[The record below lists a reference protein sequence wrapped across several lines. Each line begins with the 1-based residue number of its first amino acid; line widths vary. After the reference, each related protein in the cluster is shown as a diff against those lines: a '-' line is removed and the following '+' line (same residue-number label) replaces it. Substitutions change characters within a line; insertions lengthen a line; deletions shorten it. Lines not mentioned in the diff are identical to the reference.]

1 MADMR
6 SGATPK
12 DGTPT
17 SPTSPIGPT
26 GPADAAG
33 PAGPT
38 AGPVGAAGP
47 AGPGGASGPA
57 GPAGP
62 WGAGTLR
69 YLPIAEHGLI
79 GDLRSAALVGSNG
92 TIDWYCCPRF
102 DAPSVFA
109 SILDA
114 DRGGCFELAADVVAR
129 TKQFYFPDTNV
140 LITRFFADDGVG
152 EIQDFMPV
160 VDDSREADR
169 HRLIRRVVCVRGTLP
184 FRARI
189 APRFEYATVPHTV
202 HVQAGQALFVSPRLR
217 LALTSTVPF
226 EVAGGDVWSLFKLHE
241 GESAVFTLDRVGGQ
255 VAPRFCAVAEAER
268 EFNATVRYWRR
279 WLSQSRYRGRWREMV
294 HRSALTLKLLTYA
307 PTGAII
313 AAPTTSLPE
322 QIGGERNWDYRYVWI
337 RDAAFCVYAMLRL
350 GFTEE
355 AEAFM
360 GFLSEHVRHDT
371 ATVSRSTGPLQIMYG
386 IDGRRELPEGELSH
400 LEGYRC
406 SAPVRVGNAAVGQ
419 LQLDI
424 YGALIDSLYL
434 YDKWGQPLSSAHWDS
449 IGELVEW
456 VCANWDQPDEGVWET
471 RGGRKTFLYSR
482 LMCWVAIERAMRLAQ
497 HRGLPAD
504 MVRWGSARDAIY
516 RRIMR
521 RGWSAQRNAFVQYE
535 DSDILDA
542 SLLMM
547 PLAKFISPTDPK
559 WLATLDALGQDLV
572 SDSLVY
578 RYDPQA
584 SPDGLKG
591 EEGTF
596 SICSFW
602 YVEALTRAGR
612 LDEARLAFEKMLT
625 YANHLGL
632 YAEEIGRTGEQHG
645 NFPQAFTHLALISA
659 AFNLDRMLG

>member
-1 MADMR
+1 V
-6 SGATPK
+6 
-12 DGTPT
+12 
-17 SPTSPIGPT
+17 
-26 GPADAAG
+26 ADATSESEAKDR
-33 PAGPT
+33 ARN
-38 AGPVGAAGP
+38 
-47 AGPGGASGPA
+47 PGE
-57 GPAGP
+57 
-62 WGAGTLR
+62 WGAGTPR
-69 YLPIAEHGLI
+69 YLPIADHGLI
-79 GDLRSAALVGSNG
+79 GDLRSAALVGTNG
-92 TIDWYCCPRF
+92 TIDWYCCPCF

-114 DRGGCFELAADVVAR
+114 DRGGSFELAADVPAR

-169 HRLIRRVVCVRGTLP
+169 HRLIRRVMCVRGTLP
-184 FRARI
+184 FRARV
-189 APRFEYATVPHTV
+189 APRFAYGTEPHTV
-202 HVQAGQALFVSPRLR
+202 HTQAGQAVFASPSLR
-217 LALTSTVPF
+217 LALTSTVPI
-226 EVAGGDVWSLFKLHE
+226 EVAGQDVWSLFKLHE
-241 GESAVFTLDRVGGQ
+241 GESAVFTLDRIGGD

-268 EFNATVRYWRR
+268 EFNATVRYWRH
-279 WLSQSRYRGRWREMV
+279 WLSRSRYRGRWREMV

-313 AAPTTSLPE
+313 AAPTAGLPE

-350 GFTEE
+350 GFTDE

-360 GFLSEHVRHDT
+360 GFLSEHVRLDT
-371 ATVSRSTGPLQIMYG
+371 TQTPDSTGPLQIMYG
-386 IDGRRELPEGELSH
+386 IDGRRDLPERELPH
-400 LEGYRC
+400 LEGYRG

-434 YDKWGQPLSSAHWDS
+434 YDKWGKPLSSAHWDS
-449 IGELVEW
+449 ISELVDW
-456 VCANWDQPDEGVWET
+456 VCEHWDQPDEGVWET
-471 RGGRKTFLYSR
+471 RGGRKPFLYSR

-504 MVRWGSARDAIY
+504 MARWGAARDAIY

-521 RGWSAQRNAFVQYE
+521 HGWSNERHAFTQYE
-535 DSDILDA
+535 DSTILDA

-559 WLATLDALGQDLV
+559 WLATLDALGEDLV

-584 SPDGLKG
+584 SPDGIKG